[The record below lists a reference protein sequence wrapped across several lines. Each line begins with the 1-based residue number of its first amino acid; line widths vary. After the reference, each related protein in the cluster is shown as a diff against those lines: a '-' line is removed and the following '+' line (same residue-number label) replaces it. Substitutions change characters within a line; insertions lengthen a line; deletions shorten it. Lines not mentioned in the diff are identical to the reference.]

1 MNVAPDAQSLI
12 GGAVQ
17 TLTGLAVSTGF
28 LLALFIGFLVV
39 AGFTKFRKTGR
50 GSLVVRNLVD
60 QMDGGRVRY
69 LTPDASSGNT
79 DQLRTPELLEQ
90 ARESG
95 GAGASRVEPSSTS

>member
-1 MNVAPDAQSLI
+1 MAPDAQSLI

-17 TLTGLAVSTGF
+17 TLMGLAVSTGF

-60 QMDGGRVRY
+60 QMDGAHLRY
-69 LTPDASSGNT
+69 LTPDDAQGGNT

-90 ARESG
+90 AGDS
-95 GAGASRVEPSSTS
+95 AAASRVEQSSTS

>member
-1 MNVAPDAQSLI
+1 MTPDII

-17 TLTGLAVSTGF
+17 TLVGLAVSTGF
-28 LLALFIGFLVV
+28 LLTLFIGFLVV

-69 LTPDASSGNT
+69 RSPDAPSGPA

-90 ARESG
+90 AAEP
-95 GAGASRVEPSSTS
+95 ADDGASRAGQSG

>member
-1 MNVAPDAQSLI
+1 MAPDVQSLI

-17 TLTGLAVSTGF
+17 TLMGLAVSTGF

-50 GSLVVRNLVD
+50 ASLVVRNLVD
-60 QMDGGRVRY
+60 QMDGERVRY
-69 LTPDASSGNT
+69 LRPGSRSGPA

-90 ARESG
+90 AAEAADAGSAPAEQSAES
-95 GAGASRVEPSSTS
+95 

>member
-1 MNVAPDAQSLI
+1 MAPDLQSLV

-28 LLALFIGFLVV
+28 LLALFIGFLVI

-60 QMDGGRVRY
+60 QMDGARVRY
-69 LTPDASSGNT
+69 LPPDAQTGNR

-90 ARESG
+90 AAESA
-95 GAGASRVEPSSTS
+95 GAGASPVEPSS